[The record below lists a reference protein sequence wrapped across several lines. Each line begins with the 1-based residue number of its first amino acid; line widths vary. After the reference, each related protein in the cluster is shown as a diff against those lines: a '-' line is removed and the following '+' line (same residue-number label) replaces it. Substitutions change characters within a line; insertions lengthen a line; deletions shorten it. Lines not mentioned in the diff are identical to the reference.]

1 MKSFKKFMSE
11 GPLASIMKQH
21 DNPISF
27 TLAAIKAQRANK
39 IKIKQ
44 RGAAS
49 TRELAAAFQR
59 YKKRKRGKIKTQG
72 ANNT

>member
-1 MKSFKKFMSE
+1 MKTFKEFMSE

-27 TLAAIKAQRANK
+27 TLAAIKAQREK
-39 IKIKQ
+39 TIKITRK

-49 TRELAAAFQR
+49 TRELAAAFRR
-59 YKKRKRGKIKTQG
+59 YKKRQNQNARSK
-72 ANNT
+72 

>member
-1 MKSFKKFMSE
+1 MKSFKKFISE

-27 TLAAIKAQRANK
+27 NLAAIKAQRANK

-59 YKKRKRGKIKTQG
+59 YKKRQNQNARSKEK
-72 ANNT
+72 